1 MHLSIR
7 TAANPGAR
15 CSETEIEGDLLTP
28 ELAAFSS
35 GPQAACPEPVEGSRS
50 PRAGSFGFAQDRR
63 SRSARCRLQDGN
75 PGGAAIFP
83 RVVSR
88 RSFLLWPCW
97 SGISSSGGSQPLT
110 PGSGAWLFPDRH
122 FGSTGMSQRGH
133 STLYGPE
140 YPDLA
145 RASPAAT
152 RRTAA
157 SFSSA
162 RYRRFISSSPCEKL
176 SAFSLSH
183 FWGPLHS
190 KTASGNCGKCGNS
203 PAAPAKRG

>member
-1 MHLSIR
+1 MRTRSVCRICLYSANRDASIDPNR
-7 TAANPGAR
+7 RQSGAR
-15 CSETEIEGDLLTP
+15 CSETEIEGDLLTR
-28 ELAAFSS
+28 ELAALSS

-110 PGSGAWLFPDRH
+110 PGSGAWLFPD
-122 FGSTGMSQRGH
+122 
-133 STLYGPE
+133 
-140 YPDLA
+140 
-145 RASPAAT
+145 
-152 RRTAA
+152 
-157 SFSSA
+157 
-162 RYRRFISSSPCEKL
+162 FISSSPCEKL